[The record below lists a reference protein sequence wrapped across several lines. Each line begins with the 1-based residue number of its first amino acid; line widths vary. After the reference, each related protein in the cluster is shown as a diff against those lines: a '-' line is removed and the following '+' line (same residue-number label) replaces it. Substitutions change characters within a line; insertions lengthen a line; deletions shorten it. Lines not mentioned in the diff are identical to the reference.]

1 LSADHT
7 PGPRVSRWHI
17 VGLVFGAVVVVVTL
31 IGYVR
36 RAILT
41 IESGDAARGIVNL
54 ILLSAVFVVLL
65 AGSVVVAVLIKRSR
79 SRVSQASVMS
89 HGHPESHLGTT
100 QLSPERRALIET
112 VLDFTADHERAV
124 DELARFPWNSD
135 AAVEFAPSMLRAAL
149 LATIDGTRSTVLLG
163 QWANYIE
170 MREDVEMTG
179 ARVRAIIHALAN
191 PELEGPTDSAR
202 LQHWI
207 AELGDGVVDE
217 PHTGGEA

>member
-1 LSADHT
+1 MSADHT

-41 IESGDAARGIVNL
+41 IESGDAARGTLVLIVL
-54 ILLSAVFVVLL
+54 VVGFGALLVA
-65 AGSVVVAVLIKRSR
+65 SVVVALLLKRQRSR
-79 SRVSQASVMS
+79 AN
-89 HGHPESHLGTT
+89 
-100 QLSPERRALIET
+100 QLSVNPERYAAGHSPTALRWTERRALIET

-124 DELARFPWNSD
+124 DELAHVPWDSD
-135 AAVEFAPSMLRAAL
+135 AAVEFTPSMLRAAL
-149 LATIDGTRSTVLLG
+149 LATVDGTRSTVLLG

-170 MREDVEMTG
+170 MREDVEMTD